1 MEMKINR
8 FDELTVREVYE
19 ILRCRSE
26 VFVVG
31 QECVYQDIDELDFRS
46 THLYF
51 EDNGKIAA
59 YLRIIDPGVKFPST
73 ALGRVLT
80 MPTYR
85 GHGLARKMMTE
96 AIRICK
102 TMSDTIEIEA
112 QAYLVKFYESLGFV
126 QTSEIF
132 MYENRPHVSMILK

>member
-1 MEMKINR
+1 MKIKR
-8 FDELTVREVYE
+8 FEELTAREVYE
-19 ILRCRSE
+19 ILHCRSE

-31 QECVYQDIDELDFRS
+31 QKCIYQDIDELDFRS

-51 EDNGKIAA
+51 EDNGKITA
-59 YLRIIDPGVKFPST
+59 YLRIIDPGVKFPAASI
-73 ALGRVLT
+73 GRVLT

-96 AIRICK
+96 AIRIGK
-102 TMSDTIEIEA
+102 TMSDSIEIEA
-112 QAYLVKFYESLGFV
+112 HAYLVKFYESLGFV

-132 MYENRPHVSMILK
+132 MYENLPHVSMTLK